1 MALTMR
7 TLASVTP
14 LLMKYRKTGK
24 IHAIAEDEFET
35 SHYLK
40 LENYHVVAHYLH
52 SHPMNLGYMEDVNS
66 EEGKK
71 KREVRGRGL
80 LIQTGDHE
88 FFLAGA
94 GIALDFI
101 KRPDPAAE
109 NSYCQL
115 TSRYAGQLNFLSVEE
130 GHFEGDTWVRD
141 RYRNGD
147 ETNFSQYVLEGQVIR
162 IRLNPCTGMEE
173 VR

>member
-1 MALTMR
+1 
-7 TLASVTP
+7 
-14 LLMKYRKTGK
+14 
-24 IHAIAEDEFET
+24 
-35 SHYLK
+35 
-40 LENYHVVAHYLH
+40 
-52 SHPMNLGYMEDVNS
+52 MNLGYMQDVGS
-66 EEGKK
+66 EKVKK

-80 LIQTGDHE
+80 LIQTGEHE

-94 GIALDFI
+94 GITLDFI

-109 NSYCQL
+109 NSYPQL

-130 GHFEGDTWVRD
+130 GHFEGDTWVRE

-162 IRLNPCTGMEE
+162 IRLNPYTGMEE
-173 VR
+173 R